1 MRSST
6 SNKYIGLWDY
16 DLKDYLSSDNRCVG
30 VGGVWTLAEVAAAQ
44 AHPSGYFWPTRPVHE
59 GAGPDKRAANATICS
74 AAFRN
79 SAEIVDIRCG
89 GIEALCAGA
98 NTIAGSDC
106 ESALW
111 AHKLGFQWEFSS
123 DKGTSWFRF
132 PDTAKNLLG
141 EKIFIGMAAHYMG
154 AIDSPTVDLSSAIL
168 PEKALRSSAT
178 FSNTAQYTQFYGV
191 VDSVRVSRGIA
202 RYTTPICQPYDPR
215 ASANELIDDF
225 VIFALNIGDNPYR
238 VPGGTVFPY
247 YVKGRG
253 KDAGWLVPGQAVYN
267 APDNDVI
274 APSLRNFYPHAR
286 SSTNVIYATD
296 NNTFSPPIFTL
307 QANPNTEAPTTAA
320 NLPVLHSG
328 GDPYF
333 NNVWLLLHMDGTDGS
348 TTFTDS
354 SLNNQTPTL
363 NLLGSGTT
371 GDWGTAA
378 IALSS
383 VTSPFSGSSAAFSLA
398 LASSDYCHLAD
409 FEFSYPISPGLLTTN
424 DWVIE
429 FWAWFAEEADSRDE
443 TQCQGTLFFSGTAG
457 FEEDEEGGGDYFT
470 RGIRCHRSYDGILT
484 LSLDGGE
491 FIFGNSLPANT
502 WAYITVVYSAG
513 VFHVYQDGTRV
524 GFAAGTF
531 RPGPSLVLG
540 NQFVNVRHIYSRS
553 DPFQGY
559 IDEFR
564 VTIGTDRGYTTPTIP
579 VPVEPFPD
587 SDSSTPR
594 PPAPTITSVVDNVSP
609 GTAPIISGGVTN
621 DSSPTFNGTTS
632 PGATSV
638 RVSVNGGAAV
648 TVSVTADAWEFT
660 PATALADGAY
670 TFSFKAVDA
679 SDVESAPANFS
690 LTVDTI
696 SPLPPTITSVT
707 DNSLSS
713 PVAIINGG
721 NAYDST
727 PTFTGTVAA
736 DVVTAQVSVDGGA
749 PIALTLTSNAWSFTP
764 ATALTAGPYV
774 FSFTATDSADN
785 ESAAT
790 TFSLT
795 VSEPEAPDAPTSL
808 NTIAGDEFLLIT
820 WTAPN
825 PNGAEITSYTIEYTP
840 AGNTAQTVN
849 VGGASTTYRL
859 DGLENDRQ
867 YSVRVAA
874 TNSVGTGDYSSSALA
889 TPIDNPPD
897 PYFSDVVLLLHMD
910 GTNGS
915 TTFTDSSSFSR
926 PLTRS
931 GNPQI
936 STTEKLFGSASAY
949 FNGSSSYVLAPASAD
964 FDFSANDFTI
974 EGWVYN
980 THNGYSGIIGSRN
993 NGATHGW
1000 CLYIQNNILRT
1011 GSTRGSAGYS
1021 DVQLHPTPIAQNS
1034 WTHFA
1039 VVKTAA
1045 GYTAFINGVAG
1056 PVLTDGGFQYR
1067 PGLAV
1072 SIGALASE
1080 GELPFFGYID
1090 DLRVTRNI
1098 ARYTTPTFDV
1108 PDAPFPDVGPF
1119 STLPPPPTD
1128 IFSQP
1133 SSGAIVTRWKKPI
1146 NNGGAALLGYKLKY
1160 VPLGASPVVVDLPL
1174 SATSYAL
1181 SGLVNG
1187 TQYAVSVATVNALG
1201 VGAYSPPITV
1211 TPSEN
1216 PPDSYF
1222 GDVALLV
1229 HFNGDDGSKQ
1239 FDDYSLNNY
1248 TLTSNG
1254 NAQIGAPPL
1263 GFDRNALKLERS
1275 SSSYV
1280 SVNETALTSAL
1291 LTSDFTMECWF
1302 RATAAGGSSCLMS
1315 TRHDG
1320 SPLGKIFCVAASWPR
1335 ADINRSPRIWCGAWD
1350 NNVGPNNWRAV
1361 IEGPVFDLNTW
1372 YHVAMTVTT
1381 DGQIALYVNGTKVG
1395 TATGAVLDST
1405 LTMREL
1411 LIGRRWDNV
1420 ISNFTGDQFFDGF
1433 IDDVRITNAVRY
1445 TEATEVIP
1453 ARAFPDYG
1461 PLSTVPT
1468 TPVDFSAVAGDGRI
1482 WLSWLPPVSNGG
1494 SRITGYRLEYFA
1506 GSGFP
1511 VVLTLPVSPRRYII
1525 SDAINGQQYT
1535 IKIAAINAVGRS
1547 DFSPPINVTPAE
1559 ITDGYFASVVLLL
1572 RMDEE
1577 TFLDSSKYS
1586 SDIMR
1591 FGAELRTDRSA
1602 FGTRSGYFAGTG
1614 RRIEVADNDAQF
1626 YFDGDYTVEAWLYI
1640 PTLNT
1645 NNGGWFFSQAEN
1657 EWRNANR
1664 QYAFGVNSNGLRVY
1678 WTTNG
1683 VTDTFANFNATIPTN
1698 EWVHVAFCRVGGVL
1712 RAFVNG
1718 IKAGADIVHTP
1729 VYFNSTASA
1738 CIGSFGRYR
1747 QNIDFVGYISELRV
1761 TKDVARYVANFT
1773 KPGTPFPDR
1782 GPSSSV
1788 PQAPTHLSLSSAAEK
1803 IFVSWRKP
1811 ADSGG
1816 LAISSYAVTYRAL
1829 TGPDADMVI
1838 VVDTE
1843 STNTSYTIEL
1853 PGANSL
1859 HAYAVSVAAVNKAGT
1874 GAASAAKTITP
1885 GVKWTLSGPTVPVD
1899 LEFNKVSLLLH
1910 FEGANNSTTFL
1921 DSADNR
1927 VPVVSG
1933 AKINTAQ
1940 KASGTASGYFEN
1952 NTLTY
1957 GTARN
1962 FGFGTGEFTIE
1973 MYVRAALWTDYSS
1986 VPSGQPMAG
1995 NGNTVVAL
2003 ENKITWRL
2011 RAGDEY
2017 RADPNFDYWPAIS
2030 LEINGT
2036 KYVWIEPEPSATP
2049 LSNTWVHVAMT
2060 RVGNRLRIYIDG
2072 AKKFD
2077 QDIGP
2082 VNFDSQLPLI
2092 VGSGFFGHIDELRI
2106 TRGFARYAAGN
2117 FTPQALP
2124 FADRQLTV
2132 AVPSR
2137 VAKVKAQGKN
2147 TAIVVSWRRPFD
2159 DDDRSGSRTTGYKI
2173 QYTTLDGTEVEIN
2186 TNSTLTTYTIT
2197 GLTNYTQYQIRVAA
2211 YNETGNGLWSFYI
2224 PCTPL
2229 PDEFDYIDV
2238 HKYLTYTNP
2247 DEGYLGKCGIQFPN
2261 VPATDTSG
2269 NLSHPPTIAQA
2280 IVLHDATIPPRAENK
2295 RVIYVDCATTG
2306 AEKPALIAAAD
2317 GKFYGK
2323 DKEFD
2328 KFTAAVDT
2336 RVLVKNQS
2344 DAYLNGVYTVKFSD
2358 DDPGAVSWER
2368 ILNTTNTG
2376 VENYFGTRVVVLN
2389 GKKNVG
2395 TVWNCANEDVPTID
2409 QTPIEFE
2416 RDILLGLRQED
2427 FCVEAYF
2434 KAYSFRQPPLNTKSL
2449 NMTLI
2454 DTYYRADNKDTSSSQ
2469 FSGIRIYFSAILNG
2483 KQGYVHVDVGNYAQK
2498 IDETAPIIDEE
2509 TGPALRSKLLSTDVF
2524 YHVAVTRADDTFR
2537 LYIDG
2542 ELQDQFVSQDDTY
2555 EPLNLTRE
2563 TNHIRYRVRP
2573 YFGLNDYGGLGDEAR
2588 ARNRH
2593 ISQYGRFNVV
2603 RSEFFF
2609 KRETVGFPY
2618 SERFNGSALMVEVG
2632 RGSRNDILNL
2642 PSEAGGV
2649 ATWPGKPIPNYPA
2662 DAHVYIFRDFDR
2674 DVTAQ
2679 GFDMHFAVAPSLRFP
2694 PETVEVDV
2702 ATVPANAQYQSGF
2715 DDCGSGCPPIPNR
2728 GNIQL
2733 YGIFA
2738 QGSQAKGDAAF
2749 IFSSSGEFTIPRN
2762 LVLRVNGV
2770 DFNPRSNYKVVEKA
2784 VNVPLAPTE
2793 GNVVLVLSST
2803 SPVAI
2808 LDTLRLQTTAV
2819 AGAVVAAYT
2828 FAPKQTYNAVFK
2840 AIELPLQPNELRI
2853 VPYTEAGKYKVI
2865 VPVMGV
2871 GTLFNTAI
2879 VEANSPFTFNTSS
2892 PNPSPPLSVI
2902 SAFAESAFTS
2912 ELKIAAQNPDYVVTV
2927 PVTATTRTVLGNL
2940 GPNTQFT
2947 NDITGFIPASRDDA
2961 LIQVYSLGSF
2971 SGGADDADTPLTID
2985 GVPVSPGMRVL
2996 VKNQQNARENGI
3008 YVVSTTA
3015 WTRAADMDQTAEII
3029 GENRTRRTFVK
3040 SGYLNS
3046 NVAFLLDIPV
3056 SVPDTAV
3063 VIGLTDLSFAK
3074 DPAPDGSSNEFIVYV
3089 QQSFA
3094 VVPVT
3099 DPADWQSMKDS
3110 VTVGETLALKVTA
3123 VSTANLD
3130 LYGPPSAALT
3140 DNWPIANG
3148 ATLLVRAQTRQ
3159 EENGVYIV
3167 NHNGPWRRL
3176 PALSLSRQFPR
3187 ELLVSPQNGDLVPLT
3202 PIPGTNPPRFTLE
3215 KTVAFR
3221 MRTQNNFILNVHPIT
3236 FDSIEEIKKIHLPFS
3251 WGNTTKYE
3259 PPTTGGLPTS
3269 TGGKITWEDFIPDNV
3284 LSTTAASNDTV
3295 SWRVFLRC
3303 GDTIAYSRVVVLRA
3317 ASKVGVFFKTDV
3329 AVND

>member
-16 DLKDYLSSDNRCVG
+16 DLKDDLSSSNRCVG

-44 AHPSGYFWPTRPVHE
+44 AHPDGYFWPTRPVHQ

-98 NTIAGSDC
+98 NTIAGSGC
-106 ESALW
+106 ASALW
-111 AHKLGFQWEFSS
+111 EHKLGFQWEFSS

-132 PDTAKNLLG
+132 PGTAKNLLG
-141 EKIFIGMAAHYMG
+141 EKIFIGMAAHYMS

-215 ASANELIDDF
+215 ASAAELIDDF

-274 APSLRNFYPHAR
+274 APSLRNFYPHDR

-307 QANPNTEAPTTAA
+307 QANPNTEAPNTEV

-333 NNVWLLLHMDGTDGS
+333 NDVWLLLHMDGTDGS

-354 SLNNQTPTL
+354 SSNNRTVTADLYSPEYLTL
-363 NLLGSGTT
+363 STSAVM
-371 GDWGTAA
+371 WGTASA
-378 IALSS
+378 HFNITGYDAEYGLYASYWNYNRLWVAL
-383 VTSPFSGSSAAFSLA
+383 P
-398 LASSDYCHLAD
+398 
-409 FEFSYPISPGLLTTN
+409 TN
-424 DWVIE
+424 FLNTQDWVIE
-429 FWAWFAEEADSRDE
+429 FWFNAAAPYDSVAMFSNQDGSGGLACFFAIDNTIQIRINGA
-443 TQCQGTLFFSGTAG
+443 TVIASGV
-457 FEEDEEGGGDYFT
+457 
-470 RGIRCHRSYDGILT
+470 CPL
-484 LSLDGGE
+484 
-491 FIFGNSLPANT
+491 NT
-502 WAYITVVYSAG
+502 WIYVAVVRSGSTISLYRDG
-513 VFHVYQDGTRV
+513 VKV
-524 GFAAGTF
+524 GDTTAV
-531 RPGPSLVLG
+531 PSGQPTEFSIG
-540 NQFVNVRHIYSRS
+540 NYYDFDYAL
-553 DPFQGY
+553 PFDGY
-559 IDEFR
+559 IDDFR
-564 VTIGTDRGYTTPTIP
+564 ITAGTDRGYTGAIIPIP
-579 VPVEPFPD
+579 VEAFPD
-587 SDSSTPR
+587 RSGP
-594 PPAPTITSVVDNVSP
+594 PPAPAPTITSVVDNVSP
-609 GTAPIISGGVTN
+609 GTTPIISGGVTN

-638 RVSVNGGAAV
+638 RVSVNGGTAV
-648 TVSVTADAWEFT
+648 TVSVTSDAWAFT

-670 TFSFKAVDA
+670 TFSFKSVDA
-679 SDVESAPANFS
+679 LDAESAPANFN
-690 LTVDTI
+690 LTVDTV
-696 SPLPPTITSVT
+696 SPPPPTITGVT

-721 NAYDST
+721 NAYDAT

-736 DVVTAQVSVDGGA
+736 GVVAAQVSVDGGA

-764 ATALTAGPYV
+764 AIALTAGPYV
-774 FSFTATDSADN
+774 FSFTATDAADN

-795 VSEPEAPDAPTSL
+795 VSAPEAPDAPTSL
-808 NTIAGDEFLLIT
+808 NAIAGDEFLLIT

-840 AGNTAQTVN
+840 AGDPAQTVN

-859 DGLENDRQ
+859 NGLENDRQ

-936 STTEKLFGSASAY
+936 STTEKLFGGASAY
-949 FNGSSSYVLAPASAD
+949 FNGSSYVLAPASAD

-993 NGATHGW
+993 NQNAHGW
-1000 CLYIQNNILRT
+1000 CLYIQNNVLRT

-1021 DVQLHPTPIAQNS
+1021 DVQLHPTPIAQNR

-1045 GYTAFINGVAG
+1045 GYTAFIDGVAG

-1067 PGLAV
+1067 PGLDV

-1080 GELPFFGYID
+1080 GEFPFIGYID

-1098 ARYTTPTFDV
+1098 ARYTTPTFDI
-1108 PDAPFPDVGPF
+1108 PDAPFSDVGPF
-1119 STLPPPPTD
+1119 STLSEPPTD

-1133 SSGAIVTRWKKPI
+1133 SSGAIFMQWKKPI

-1160 VPLGASPVVVDLPL
+1160 VPLGESPVVVDLPF
-1174 SATSYAL
+1174 SATSYTL

-1187 TQYAVSVATVNALG
+1187 KQYSVSLATVNSLG
-1201 VGAYSPPITV
+1201 VGAYSTPITA

-1216 PPDSYF
+1216 PPDAYF
-1222 GDVALLV
+1222 DNVLLLLHMDGPNASPEFIDLSRQPKQVTRLGSAQISTAEGKSAQSLDLSASNSGGANKLVVDHPDFNFGTGDWTVEAWIYPTSFYNYKTIASTRPDNGGYSNAWHLGVLSSGSLYFFSDNWDAQSPASVITVNQWQHVAATRQGNTLRLFV
-1229 HFNGDDGSKQ
+1229 NGVVVAT
-1239 FDDYSLNNY
+1239 NTNY
-1248 TLTSNG
+1248 TRNLTRTKIG
-1254 NAQIGAPPL
+1254 IGAFSEQNTE
-1263 GFDRNALKLERS
+1263 GFS
-1275 SSSYV
+1275 GY
-1280 SVNETALTSAL
+1280 
-1291 LTSDFTMECWF
+1291 
-1302 RATAAGGSSCLMS
+1302 
-1315 TRHDG
+1315 
-1320 SPLGKIFCVAASWPR
+1320 
-1335 ADINRSPRIWCGAWD
+1335 
-1350 NNVGPNNWRAV
+1350 
-1361 IEGPVFDLNTW
+1361 
-1372 YHVAMTVTT
+1372 
-1381 DGQIALYVNGTKVG
+1381 
-1395 TATGAVLDST
+1395 
-1405 LTMREL
+1405 
-1411 LIGRRWDNV
+1411 
-1420 ISNFTGDQFFDGF
+1420 
-1433 IDDVRITNAVRY
+1433 IDDFRITKNVARY
-1445 TEATEVIP
+1445 ADGASP
-1453 ARAFPDYG
+1453 APLVPFPDYG
-1461 PLSTVPT
+1461 PLSTVPSA
-1468 TPVDFSAVAGDGRI
+1468 PVDFSATAGDGRI

-1494 SRITGYRLEYFA
+1494 AAITGYRLEYFA

-1525 SDAINGQQYT
+1525 PDAINGQQYT
-1535 IKIAAINAVGRS
+1535 IKIAAINAVGYG

-1577 TFLDSSKYS
+1577 KFFDSSKYS

-1614 RRIEVADNDAQF
+1614 RRIEVADNDSQF

-1657 EWRNANR
+1657 DQRNANR

-1678 WTTNG
+1678 WTTDG

-1718 IKAGADIVHTP
+1718 GKAGADVVHTP

-1747 QNIDFVGYISELRV
+1747 QNTDFVGYISELRV
-1761 TKDVARYVANFT
+1761 TKNVARYVANFT

-1811 ADSGG
+1811 ADSGD
-1816 LAISSYAVTYRAL
+1816 LAISSYAVAYRAL
-1829 TGPDADMVI
+1829 TGPDADMVV
-1838 VVDTE
+1838 VVDTD
-1843 STNTSYTIEL
+1843 STNTSYAIEL
-1853 PGANSL
+1853 PGADPL
-1859 HAYAVSVAAVNKAGT
+1859 HAYTVSVAAVNKAGT

-1885 GVKWTLSGPTVPVD
+1885 GVKWTLYGPTVPVD

-1910 FEGANNSTTFL
+1910 FEGENDSTTFL

-1927 VPVVSG
+1927 IPVVSG

-1940 KASGTASGYFEN
+1940 KASGTASGYFASS
-1952 NTLTY
+1952 TLTY

-1973 MYVRAALWTDYSS
+1973 MYVRAAAS
-1986 VPSGQPMAG
+1986 
-1995 NGNTVVAL
+1995 NENTVVAL
-2003 ENKITWRL
+2003 GSKITWRL
-2011 RAGDEY
+2011 RTGAV
-2017 RADPNFDYWPAIS
+2017 S
-2030 LEINGT
+2030 LSLNGT
-2036 KYVWIEPEPSATP
+2036 EYIWLEPESSAAP
-2049 LSNTWVHVAMT
+2049 VFDTWVHLAMT

-2082 VNFDSQLPLI
+2082 VNFDAQLPLI
-2092 VGSGFFGHIDELRI
+2092 VGSGFLGHIDELRI

-2124 FADRQLTV
+2124 FADRQLAV

-2137 VAKVKAQGKN
+2137 VAKVKAQSKN

-2186 TNSTLTTYTIT
+2186 TNSTLTTHTIT

-2211 YNETGNGLWSFYI
+2211 YNETGNGPWSFYI

-2261 VPATDTSG
+2261 VPAKDTAS
-2269 NLSHPPTIAQA
+2269 NFEHPPTIAQA

-2323 DKEFD
+2323 NKEFD

-2434 KAYSFRQPPLNTKSL
+2434 KAYRFRQPPLDTKSL

-2469 FSGIRIYFSAILNG
+2469 FSGIRIYFSAILSG
-2483 KQGYVHVDVGNYAQK
+2483 KQGYIHVDVGDYAQK
-2498 IDETAPIIDEE
+2498 IDETAPIITEE
-2509 TGPALRSKLLSTDVF
+2509 TGPALRSKLLSTNVF

-2573 YFGLNDYGGLGDEAR
+2573 YFGLNDYGGLGDEAL

-2609 KRETVGFPY
+2609 KREAVGFPY

-2803 SPVAI
+2803 SPVSI
-2808 LDTLRLQTTAV
+2808 LNTLRLQTPAV

-2871 GTLFNTAI
+2871 GTLSDTAI

-2985 GVPVSPGMRVL
+2985 GVPVLPGMRVL

-3140 DNWPIANG
+3140 DNWPLANG

-3176 PALSLSRQFPR
+3176 PTLSLSRQFPR

-3251 WGNTTKYE
+3251 WGNTPKYD
-3259 PPTTGGLPTS
+3259 PPIAGGLPTS

-3284 LSTTAASNDTV
+3284 LSTTATSNDTV

>member
-6 SNKYIGLWDY
+6 SNKYINLSDY
-16 DLKDYLSSDNRCVG
+16 DLKDSLSANNKCTG
-30 VGGVWTLAEVAAAQ
+30 VGGVWTLAEIAAAQ
-44 AHPSGYFWPTRPVHE
+44 AGTAGYFWPTRPVHR
-59 GAGPDKRAANATICS
+59 GAGPDKRATGS
-74 AAFRN
+74 ASCGAGPTQLRN
-79 SAEIVDIRCG
+79 SEEIVDIRCG
-89 GIEALCAGA
+89 SIGALCAGA
-98 NTIAGSDC
+98 GFIEGCTS
-106 ESALW
+106 SLW
-111 AHKLGFQWEFSS
+111 RHKLSFQWEVSE
-123 DKGTSWFRF
+123 DRGASWFRF
-132 PDTAKNLLG
+132 PGTAKNLLG
-141 EKIFIGMAAHYMG
+141 EKIFIGMAAHYTTS
-154 AIDSPTVDLSSAIL
+154 IDSPDSDSSSIIL
-168 PEKALRSSAT
+168 PEKALRSTSAT

-215 ASANELIDDF
+215 ASAAELIDDF

-274 APSLRNFYPHAR
+274 APSLRNFYPYAR
-286 SSTNVIYATD
+286 SLANGIYATD
-296 NNTFSPPIFTL
+296 NNIFSPPIFTL
-307 QANPNTEAPTTAA
+307 QANPNTEAPNTEA

-378 IALSS
+378 IELSS

-398 LASSDYCHLAD
+398 LASSDYCSFAD

-429 FWAWFAEEADSRDE
+429 FWALFTEEADSRDE
-443 TQCQGTLFFSGTAG
+443 TQCYGTLFFSGTAG
-457 FEEDEEGGGDYFT
+457 VEVDEEGSSEYFT
-470 RGIRCHRSYDGILT
+470 RGIRCHRNFDGELA
-484 LSLDGGE
+484 LELDDGDFLLGS
-491 FIFGNSLPANT
+491 SLPVNT

-513 VFHVYQDGTRV
+513 VLYLYKDGARI

-540 NQFVNVRHIYSRS
+540 NEFVNVRHIYSGS

-621 DSSPTFNGTTS
+621 DPSPIFNGTTS

-638 RVSVNGGAAV
+638 RVSVNGGTAV

-696 SPLPPTITSVT
+696 SPPPPTITGVT

-795 VSEPEAPDAPTSL
+795 VSEPEAPDAPTIL

-840 AGNTAQTVN
+840 AGDPAQTVN

-859 DGLENDRQ
+859 NGLENDRQ

-897 PYFSDVVLLLHMD
+897 PYFSDVVLLLHAD
-910 GTNGS
+910 TPLP
-915 TTFTDSSSFSR
+915 FIDSSQHGFDIANFAGVTS
-926 PLTRS
+926 
-931 GNPQI
+931 Q
-936 STTEKLFGSASAY
+936 TTIKKYEPGSALFSSGY
-949 FNGSSSYVLAPASAD
+949 ITTPSSSV
-964 FDFSANDFTI
+964 FGFGTGDFTI
-974 EGWVYN
+974 EAWVYPLSYTLYGGFLSVGRYDSGLLWRIN
-980 THNGYSGIIGSRN
+980 TSADNLYFNGTWVNWNPQTNLPLNRWSHLALVRESGVVRIYVNGSVVFSTTTTANLGADKNVTVGAGSHALTTTNEQFNGY
-993 NGATHGW
+993 
-1000 CLYIQNNILRT
+1000 
-1011 GSTRGSAGYS
+1011 
-1021 DVQLHPTPIAQNS
+1021 V
-1034 WTHFA
+1034 
-1039 VVKTAA
+1039 
-1045 GYTAFINGVAG
+1045 
-1056 PVLTDGGFQYR
+1056 
-1067 PGLAV
+1067 
-1072 SIGALASE
+1072 
-1080 GELPFFGYID
+1080 D
-1090 DLRVTRNI
+1090 DLRITRNI
-1098 ARYTTPTFDV
+1098 ARYTTPTFDI

-1119 STLPPPPTD
+1119 STLSEPPTD

-1133 SSGAIVTRWKKPI
+1133 SSGEIFTRWKKPI
-1146 NNGGAALLGYKLKY
+1146 NNGGTALLSYRLKY
-1160 VPLGASPVVVDLPL
+1160 VPLGESPVVVDLPKN
-1174 SATSYAL
+1174 ATDYTL
-1181 SGLVNG
+1181 RGLVNG
-1187 TQYAVSVATVNALG
+1187 KQYSVSLATVNSLG
-1201 VGAYSPPITV
+1201 VGAYSTPITA

-1216 PPDSYF
+1216 PPDAYF
-1222 GDVALLV
+1222 DNVLLLLHMDGPNASPEFIDLSRQPKQVTRLGSAQISTAEGKSAQSLDLSASNSGGANKLVVDHPDFNFGTGDWTVEAWIYPTSFYDYKTIASTRPNNSGYSNAW
-1229 HFNGDDGSKQ
+1229 HFSVRSSG
-1239 FDDYSLNNY
+1239 SLNFFSDVYDAQSPASVITVNQWQHVAATRQGNTLRLFVNGVVVATNTNY
-1248 TLTSNG
+1248 TRNLTRTKIG
-1254 NAQIGAPPL
+1254 IGAFSEQNTE
-1263 GFDRNALKLERS
+1263 GFS
-1275 SSSYV
+1275 GY
-1280 SVNETALTSAL
+1280 
-1291 LTSDFTMECWF
+1291 
-1302 RATAAGGSSCLMS
+1302 
-1315 TRHDG
+1315 
-1320 SPLGKIFCVAASWPR
+1320 
-1335 ADINRSPRIWCGAWD
+1335 
-1350 NNVGPNNWRAV
+1350 
-1361 IEGPVFDLNTW
+1361 
-1372 YHVAMTVTT
+1372 
-1381 DGQIALYVNGTKVG
+1381 
-1395 TATGAVLDST
+1395 
-1405 LTMREL
+1405 
-1411 LIGRRWDNV
+1411 
-1420 ISNFTGDQFFDGF
+1420 
-1433 IDDVRITNAVRY
+1433 IDDFRITKNVARY
-1445 TEATEVIP
+1445 ADGASP
-1453 ARAFPDYG
+1453 APLVPFPDYG
-1461 PLSTVPT
+1461 PLSTVPSA
-1468 TPVDFSAVAGDGRI
+1468 PIDFSATAGDGRI
-1482 WLSWLPPVSNGG
+1482 WLSWLPPASNGG
-1494 SRITGYRLEYFA
+1494 AAIIGYRLEYFA

-1525 SDAINGQQYT
+1525 PDAINGQQYT
-1535 IKIAAINAVGRS
+1535 IKIAAINAVGYG

-1577 TFLDSSKYS
+1577 TFFDSSKYS

-1657 EWRNANR
+1657 DQRDANR
-1664 QYAFGVNSNGLRVY
+1664 QYAFGVNSSGLRVR

-1683 VTDTFANFNATIPTN
+1683 ITDTFANFNATIPTN
-1698 EWVHVAFCRVGGVL
+1698 EWVHVAFCRVGGML

-1718 IKAGADIVHTP
+1718 VKAGADVVHTP
-1729 VYFNSTASA
+1729 VYFNSTASV
-1738 CIGSFGRYR
+1738 CVGSFGRYR
-1747 QNIDFVGYISELRV
+1747 QNTDFVGYISELRV
-1761 TKDVARYVANFT
+1761 TKNVARYVANFT

-1811 ADSGG
+1811 ADSGD
-1816 LAISSYAVTYRAL
+1816 LAISSYAVAYRAL
-1829 TGPDADMVI
+1829 TGPDADMVV
-1838 VVDTE
+1838 VVDTD
-1843 STNTSYTIEL
+1843 STNTSYAIEL
-1853 PGANSL
+1853 PGADPL
-1859 HAYAVSVAAVNKAGT
+1859 HAYTVSVAAVNKAGT

-1885 GVKWTLSGPTVPVD
+1885 GVKWTLFGPTVPVD

-1910 FEGANNSTTFL
+1910 FEGENNSTTFL

-1940 KASGTASGYFEN
+1940 KASGTASGYFASS
-1952 NTLTY
+1952 TLTY

-1973 MYVRAALWTDYSS
+1973 MYVRAAAS
-1986 VPSGQPMAG
+1986 
-1995 NGNTVVAL
+1995 NENTVVAL
-2003 ENKITWRL
+2003 GSKITWRL
-2011 RAGDEY
+2011 RTGAV
-2017 RADPNFDYWPAIS
+2017 S
-2030 LEINGT
+2030 LSLNGT
-2036 KYVWIEPEPSATP
+2036 EYIWLEPESSAAP
-2049 LSNTWVHVAMT
+2049 VFDTWVHLAMT

-2082 VNFDSQLPLI
+2082 VNFDAQLPLI
-2092 VGSGFFGHIDELRI
+2092 VGSGFLGHIDELRI

-2124 FADRQLTV
+2124 FADRQLAV
-2132 AVPSR
+2132 AVPRR
-2137 VAKVKAQGKN
+2137 VAKVKAQSKN

-2159 DDDRSGSRTTGYKI
+2159 GDDRSGSRTTGYKI

-2186 TNSTLTTYTIT
+2186 TNSTLTTHTIT

-2211 YNETGNGLWSFYI
+2211 YNETGNGPWSFYI

-2261 VPATDTSG
+2261 VPSTDTSG
-2269 NLSHPPTIAQA
+2269 NLSHPPAIAQA

-2295 RVIYVDCATTG
+2295 RVIYADCATTG
-2306 AEKPALIAAAD
+2306 AEQTPLIASAD
-2317 GKFYGK
+2317 GKFYGRN
-2323 DKEFD
+2323 KEFD
-2328 KFTAAVDT
+2328 KYTAAVGA

-2344 DAYLNGVYTVKFSD
+2344 DAYLNGVYTVRYSTT
-2358 DDPGAVSWER
+2358 DPGSVAWER
-2368 ILNTTNTG
+2368 LLNTTNTG
-2376 VENYFGTRVVVLN
+2376 LENYFGTRVVVLN
-2389 GKKNVG
+2389 GQKNVG
-2395 TVWNCANEDVPTID
+2395 TVWNCVNESVPTID

-2434 KAYSFRQPPLNTKSL
+2434 KAYNFLQPPLNTKSV

-2454 DTYYRADNKDTSSSQ
+2454 DTYYRASDKDTSSTP

-2483 KQGYVHVDVGNYAQK
+2483 KQGYVHVDVGDYAQNINTTPVINEK
-2498 IDETAPIIDEE
+2498 

-2537 LYIDG
+2537 LYING
-2542 ELQDQFVSQDDTY
+2542 ELQEQFLSQDNMY

-2573 YFGLNDYGGLGDEAR
+2573 YFGLDDYGGLGNEVL

-2593 ISQYGRFNVV
+2593 VSQYGRFNVT

-2609 KRETVGFPY
+2609 KRDAVGFPY
-2618 SERFNGSALMVEVG
+2618 SERFNGSALMVEIDRTG
-2632 RGSRNDILNL
+2632 RDNLLNL
-2642 PSEAGGV
+2642 PSEADFLTAITNGTRPA

-2662 DAHVYIFRDFDR
+2662 DAHVYVFRDFDR
-2674 DVTAQ
+2674 EVNSQ
-2679 GFDMHFAVAPSLRFP
+2679 GFDMFFAVAPSLRFP
-2694 PETVEVDV
+2694 PETVEVDL
-2702 ATVPANAQYQSGF
+2702 ATVPATAQYQPGYG
-2715 DDCGSGCPPIPNR
+2715 DCGSGCPPIPNR
-2728 GNIQL
+2728 GNISL
-2733 YGIFA
+2733 YGVFA

-2749 IFSSSGEFTIPRN
+2749 IFSASGTFTIPRN
-2762 LVLRVNGV
+2762 LVIRANGV

-2784 VNVPLAPTE
+2784 VNVAKAPTE
-2793 GNVVLVLSST
+2793 GNVVLILSSA
-2803 SPVAI
+2803 SPI
-2808 LDTLRLQTTAV
+2808 SLLNTLRLQTPAIAGAAV
-2819 AGAVVAAYT
+2819 ASYT

-2840 AIELPLQPNELRI
+2840 PLEVEPEANELRI
-2853 VPYTEAGKYKVI
+2853 VAHTEPGKYKV
-2865 VPVMGV
+2865 VLPVV
-2871 GTLFNTAI
+2871 GTGTSFDSAI
-2879 VEANSPFTFNTSS
+2879 VEANNPFTFNTSS
-2892 PNPSPPLSVI
+2892 PNPTPPPAVI

-2912 ELKIAAQNPDYVVTV
+2912 ELKIAEQTPDYVVTV
-2927 PVTATTRTVLGNL
+2927 PVIATTRTVLGNL
-2940 GPNTQFT
+2940 GSNTPFT
-2947 NDITGFIPASRDDA
+2947 NDITGFIPASRDD
-2961 LIQVYSLGSF
+2961 LFIQAYSLSGF
-2971 SGGADDADTPLTID
+2971 LGGADDANTPLTID

-2996 VKNQQNARENGI
+2996 VKNQQNERENGI

-3015 WTRAADMDQTAEII
+3015 WTRAADMNQTTEII
-3029 GENRTRRTFVK
+3029 GENRTRRIFVN

-3046 NVAFLLDIPV
+3046 NVAFVLNIPV
-3056 SVPDTAV
+3056 SIPDTAV
-3063 VIGLTDLSFAK
+3063 SIGLTDLPFVK
-3074 DPAPDGSSNEFIVYV
+3074 DPAADGSSNEFIVYV

-3094 VVPVT
+3094 IAPVT
-3099 DPADWQSMKDS
+3099 DATNWQSVQDS
-3110 VTVGETLALKVTA
+3110 VTIGDGLALKVTA
-3123 VSTANLD
+3123 VSTGNLN
-3130 LYGPPSAALT
+3130 LSEKPASALT
-3140 DNWPIANG
+3140 DNWQLENG
-3148 ATLLVRAQTRQ
+3148 EVVLVRAQTNRA
-3159 EENGVYIV
+3159 ENGVYVV
-3167 NHNGPWRRL
+3167 NYNGPWRRL

-3187 ELLVSPQNGDLVPLT
+3187 ELLISPLNGNFVPKL
-3202 PIPGTNPPRFTLE
+3202 PNGKPAR
-3215 KTVAFR
+3215 TVAFR
-3221 MRTQNNFILNVHPIT
+3221 MRTQADFMLNVHDIT
-3236 FDSIEEIKKIHLPFS
+3236 FDDVTDIGKIHLPFL
-3251 WGNTTKYE
+3251 WGNTTKFKASIA
-3259 PPTTGGLPTS
+3259 GGVPTS
-3269 TGGKITWEDFIPDNV
+3269 TGGKITWDDFIPDNAQ
-3284 LSTTAASNDTV
+3284 STSAASNDTV
-3295 SWRVFLRC
+3295 AWRVFLRC

-3317 ASKVGVFFKTDV
+3317 ASKIGILAKT
-3329 AVND
+3329 AVRNDN